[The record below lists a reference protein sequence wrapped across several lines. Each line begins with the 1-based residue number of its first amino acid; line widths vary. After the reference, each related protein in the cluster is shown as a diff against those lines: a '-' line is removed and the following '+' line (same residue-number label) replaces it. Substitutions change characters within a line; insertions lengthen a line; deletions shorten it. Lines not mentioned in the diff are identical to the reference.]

1 MFQFAPLALP
11 ILYIQMGVTDD
22 QVCWVAP
29 FGYLRIDAISSSP
42 KRFAGLR
49 ALRRLCVP
57 RYPPRALGRLTISTH
72 MMMILTCFAFTR
84 FLTHQI
90 SPTNHSQVTHYI
102 DDYAVFKVLAGLLSS
117 S

>member
-1 MFQFAPLALP
+1 MFLSLPRATKMFQFAPLALP
-11 ILYIQMGVTDD
+11 TLYIQVGVTDG

-29 FGYLRIDAISSSP
+29 FGYLRIKASSSSP
-42 KRFAGLR
+42 ERFVGLH

-84 FLTHQI
+84 TNNNQI
-90 SPTNHSQVTHYI
+90 APTTVHTSYSL
-102 DDYAVFKVLAGLLSS
+102 D
-117 S
+117 